1 MELIPLLLCLSSSC
15 SCELGSRGADSEQ
28 ELVGKTRGWKTL
40 PWSSLGG
47 SVACMVQEIVQWRE
61 HGTNKRVRLDAALC
75 SLCQISRYVMI
86 ALALFV
92 QERPRVTAGSLKK
105 FANKFSLL

>member
-1 MELIPLLLCLSSSC
+1 
-15 SCELGSRGADSEQ
+15 
-28 ELVGKTRGWKTL
+28 
-40 PWSSLGG
+40 
-47 SVACMVQEIVQWRE
+47 MVQEILQWRE
-61 HGTNKRVRLDAALC
+61 HGTSKRVRLDAALC

-92 QERPRVTAGSLKK
+92 QERPADSLHK

>member
-92 QERPRVTAGSLKK
+92 QERTTGYSWFFKEIRQ
-105 FANKFSLL
+105 